1 MGFRD
6 CMMRCGSQQPSQL
19 NLRVDEHGLGR
30 FPAIH
35 PELLELPAAATEE
48 YRILGFRRASA
59 GNETSE
65 TWSGRQAGRLGCS
78 QRWAEN
84 SHPDP
89 DPDPGHAGQ
98 HTATAAAA
106 EAEARNPSSPPL
118 LSLPTR
124 LATLNPSNPL
134 LRWGQDP

>member
-6 CMMRCGSQQPSQL
+6 CMMRCGSQQPAQL

-48 YRILGFRRASA
+48 YRILGFQRASA
-59 GNETSE
+59 ENETSE
-65 TWSGRQAGRLGCS
+65 TWSRRQAGRLGCS

-84 SHPDP
+84 SHQIQIQIQAMPVSTQQQWQQQK
-89 DPDPGHAGQ
+89 HA
-98 HTATAAAA
+98 T
-106 EAEARNPSSPPL
+106 PPL
-118 LSLPTR
+118 H
-124 LATLNPSNPL
+124 PSFPSP
-134 LRWGQDP
+134 RA

>member
-1 MGFRD
+1 
-6 CMMRCGSQQPSQL
+6 MRCGSQQPAQL

-48 YRILGFRRASA
+48 YRILGFQRASA
-59 GNETSE
+59 ENETSE

-89 DPDPGHAGQ
+89 DPGHAGQ
-98 HTATAAAA
+98 HTAAVAA
-106 EAEARNPSSPPL
+106 AEARNPSSPPL
-118 LSLPTR
+118 L
-124 LATLNPSNPL
+124 PSFPSP
-134 LRWGQDP
+134 RA